1 MEQYDIYK
9 DIAERTDGNIYIG
22 VIGGVRTGKST
33 FIKRFMD
40 LVVLK
45 NIEDEYTRVRT
56 KDELPQSASGKTIMT
71 TEPKFIPNEPVKITV
86 GDNISLNVRM
96 IDCVGYLVKGAEGHM
111 DGDEP
116 RMVNTP
122 WSSEPMPFEKAA
134 ELGTQKVINDHST
147 IGIVVTTDGSITDIP
162 IENYKDA
169 EIRVIGELKTLNKP
183 FIVLLNSTHPYS
195 AETTQL
201 KQKMEE
207 EYEVAVLPVNCAQ
220 LKEDDIKEILEN
232 VLLQFPVME
241 VCFNLPNWL
250 DTLEFDHYIKK
261 DLSNAFKAMMK
272 NINKIDD
279 VKKAV
284 ELLEDSPFIRKAYID
299 EISLGNGSAVAEIAM
314 EDGLFYKVLSETLN
328 IPLENDYQLISV
340 IKELSG
346 VREGYEKMKLAMAD
360 AQRKG
365 YGIVV
370 PQFSDIVLDEP
381 ELYRQGSRYGIRLK
395 AKGRSMH
402 LIKADIEAEVNPII
416 GSEEQ
421 TISYIEELKKEY
433 KENPQ
438 KIWELNLFG
447 RSLESL
453 VTEGMNNKLYRMP
466 QDAQFKLQET
476 LEKIINEGSGGL
488 ICILL

>member
-1 MEQYDIYK
+1 
-9 DIAERTDGNIYIG
+9 
-22 VIGGVRTGKST
+22 
-33 FIKRFMD
+33 
-40 LVVLK
+40 
-45 NIEDEYTRVRT
+45 
-56 KDELPQSASGKTIMT
+56 
-71 TEPKFIPNEPVKITV
+71 
-86 GDNISLNVRM
+86 
-96 IDCVGYLVKGAEGHM
+96 
-111 DGDEP
+111 
-116 RMVNTP
+116 
-122 WSSEPMPFEKAA
+122 
-134 ELGTQKVINDHST
+134 
-147 IGIVVTTDGSITDIP
+147 
-162 IENYKDA
+162 
-169 EIRVIGELKTLNKP
+169 
-183 FIVLLNSTHPYS
+183 
-195 AETTQL
+195 
-201 KQKMEE
+201 EE
-207 EYEVAVLPVNCAQ
+207 EYEVSVLAANCAQ

-284 ELLEDSPFIRKAYID
+284 ELLEDSPYIRKAYVD
-299 EISLGNGSAVAEIAM
+299 EISLGDGSAVAEIAM